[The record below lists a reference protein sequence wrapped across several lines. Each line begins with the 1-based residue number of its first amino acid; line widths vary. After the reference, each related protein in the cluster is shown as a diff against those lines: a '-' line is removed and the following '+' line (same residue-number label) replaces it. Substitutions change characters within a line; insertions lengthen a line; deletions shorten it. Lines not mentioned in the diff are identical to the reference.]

1 MSRATELRR
10 RAGEAI
16 AGAPPAAGLRRLAWP
31 AGIGAAALAYY
42 STESLRHRRQDRW
55 GYEILGE
62 PGGSTDELKAASEAL
77 TGAVAIDGN
86 KVDLLI
92 NGDRIFPAVL
102 DALRSAKETINFET
116 YVYWRGDIADE
127 LAALLCEKAR
137 EGVECRVLLDAL
149 GSAQMR
155 PQLVREMREAG
166 VEAVRFRPPKPYL
179 VGRLAN
185 RNHRR
190 VLVIDGRVGF
200 TGGVGIA
207 AEWMGDADGPDCWR
221 DTHVRLEGPAVRSL
235 QGAFAEHW
243 VEATGEALV
252 GERMLPEPQTFED
265 GIPVQIVRS
274 GSRVGD
280 TNVEVLYFLAISS
293 AAESID
299 LTAAYFAPRPP
310 FVKALCEA
318 ADRGVRVRVLVP
330 GSHIDKNFVR
340 TAGRNVYEQ
349 LLDCGVEIFEYCPTM
364 LHAKTMVVDGTW
376 SSVGTVNFDNRSFQ
390 LHDEITMCAFD
401 DALAGELTEA
411 FEHDLTR
418 SEPIE
423 PARWAERPLRQKL
436 RERATKP
443 LRREL

>member
-1 MSRATELRR
+1 MSRADSVRR
-10 RAGEAI
+10 RAGQAV
-16 AGAPPAAGLRRLAWP
+16 AGKPVPSRLRRLAWP
-31 AGIGAAALAYY
+31 AGIATAGLAYY
-42 STESLRHRRQDRW
+42 STESLRHRREDRD

-62 PGGSTDELKAASEAL
+62 PGGSTEQLKAASEAL
-77 TGAVAIDGN
+77 TGSVAIEGN
-86 KVDLLI
+86 RVEVLI
-92 NGDRIFPAVL
+92 NGDRIFPSVL
-102 DALRSAKETINFET
+102 EALREAKETINFET
-116 YVYWRGDIADE
+116 YVYWRGEIADE

-137 EGVECRVLLDAL
+137 DGVECRVLLDAL

-155 PQLVREMREAG
+155 PQLIREMREAG

-179 VGRLAN
+179 VGRLSH

-190 VLVIDGRVGF
+190 VLVVDGRVWF

-207 AEWMGDADGPDCWR
+207 AEWMGDAGDPDCWR
-221 DTHVRLEGPAVRSL
+221 YTHVRIEGPAVRSL

-252 GERMLPEPQTFED
+252 GERMLPEPPTFED

-310 FVKALCEA
+310 FVKALCDA
-318 ADRGVRVRVLVP
+318 ADRGVKVRILVP
-330 GSHIDKNFVR
+330 GSYIDKNFVR
-340 TAGRNVYEQ
+340 TAGRNVYDE
-349 LLDCGVEIFEYCPTM
+349 LLACGIELYEYCPTM

-390 LHDEITMCAFD
+390 LHDEITMCAFGD
-401 DALAGELTEA
+401 EPAGELTAA

-418 SEPIE
+418 SEPID
-423 PARWAERPLRQKL
+423 PGRWSERPLRQKL